1 MKVKEYLNRLP
12 GILYFIVDSHQGSK
26 GLNKNEYY
34 ETDFSTYEYK
44 LSSNKKIQTGSLFL
58 YRRPGTSSNQQFNIY
73 GGGVFGEIE
82 KEGDNTEVSR
92 RIVKG
97 FRLTTPLKQGD
108 PYIEEFDWK
117 FKSREQYG
125 SWRYFFTQYGI
136 TSITADDFWNLVG
149 DLECIPVGDY
159 NDDEEEKAGY
169 SGDKECDYTV
179 TYSESTGSGSKVKTH
194 KVVSSVDFN
203 ALNKKKKTIGTAGEL
218 IVLNEEIEKL
228 KKAGIMKQPE
238 YVADT
243 IGDGLG
249 YDILSY
255 DETGEPIYI
264 EVKTTT
270 GAAPDGFFMSRREV
284 EESVKRSGGYRIYR
298 VYNLD
303 VKNKKADIRIYK
315 GAVNED
321 TFTMKA
327 TEFRIYN
334 KQKPD
339 NDGK

>member
-12 GILYFIVDSHQGSK
+12 GKLYFIVDSHQGSK

-34 ETDFSTYEYK
+34 ETDFNTYEYK

-58 YRRPGTSSNQQFNIY
+58 YRRPGTSSRQQFNIY

-82 KEGDNTEVSR
+82 KEGVNTEVSR

-97 FRLTTPLKQGD
+97 FRLKAPLMQGD

-117 FKSREQYG
+117 FKSREHYG

-136 TSITADDFWNLVG
+136 TGITADDFWNLVG
-149 DLECIPVGDY
+149 DLECVPVEDNNVGA
-159 NDDEEEKAGY
+159 EETAGY

-179 TYSESTGSGSKVKTH
+179 TYSEGTESSSKAKTH
-194 KVVSSVDFN
+194 KVVSSIDFD

-228 KKAGIMKQPE
+228 KKAGIMKRPE

-270 GAAPDGFFMSRREV
+270 GSAPDGFFMSSREV
-284 EESVKRSGGYRIYR
+284 EESVERGDRYRIYR

-303 VKNKKADIRIYK
+303 AKNKKADIRIYK
-315 GAVNED
+315 GAVNND
-321 TFTMKA
+321 SFTMKA
-327 TEFRIYN
+327 VDFRIYN
-334 KQKPD
+334 K
-339 NDGK
+339 